1 MPIRRHLAPGER
13 GDHTSLQVKMDT
25 SLVEEV
31 KVRMKLDGVSW
42 NELLTACFTAYLEE
56 SKNQP
61 PVCSDNDEATDKG
74 RILSTIVGVVALISL
89 VDNPIFQIISEF
101 SDYCI

>member
-13 GDHTSLQVKMDT
+13 RDHTSLQVRMDT

-31 KVRMKLDGVSW
+31 KARMKLDGVSW

-61 PVCSDNDEATDKG
+61 PVYSDNKEANKSQ
-74 RILSTIVGVVALISL
+74 ILPTIVGVVTLISL
-89 VDNPIFQIISEF
+89 IDNPIFQIISDF